1 MKELGVGVIGMGWM
15 GEAHSN
21 AYNSIKSKFNSL
33 KVNPKL
39 IICSEIIEERA
50 KEAQQRYGFSKYT
63 TDWKK
68 VVEDPEVD
76 IVDITAPNSLHLEMI
91 EYCIKHN
98 KHINCEKPVGAF
110 PDDTIKAYEL
120 VKDYDKETFVGYNYR
135 WAPLVQHA
143 KKLIDEGAI
152 GDLRHFRG
160 RFFSCYAA
168 DELGFYSWRFE
179 KENGH
184 GALTDIMSHAVDMAI
199 NLMGEVE
206 EVQGVMDTF
215 ITKRPVAP
223 AGASHYAKGSLT
235 DESKEVTNDDY
246 VNAIVKFKNGAR
258 GYIDSSRAFYG
269 PTSEMCFEVHGSKGS
284 IKWNFEEMNTL
295 HLFLQEENGENGYRK
310 IYSSPAHSNHGNFN
324 PSDGSGLGYE
334 DLKAIEAS
342 NFLNVIA
349 NGDHSKKVNF
359 EDAKNVAEVLNAI
372 IESNDNKS
380 VVSL

>member
-1 MKELGVGVIGMGWM
+1 MKEIGVGIIGMSWM

-21 AYNSIKSKFNSL
+21 AYNNIKAKFASL
-33 KVNPKL
+33 NVSPKL

-50 KEAQQRYGFSKYT
+50 KAAQERFGFEKYT
-63 TDWKK
+63 SNWKK
-68 VVEDPEVD
+68 VIEDPAVD
-76 IVDITAPNSLHLEMI
+76 IVDITAPNFLHLEMI
-91 EYCIKHN
+91 EYCIKHK

-120 VKDYDKETFVGYNYR
+120 VKTYGKETFVGYNYR
-135 WAPLVQHA
+135 WSPLVQEA
-143 KKLIDEGAI
+143 KKLIKEGAI
-152 GDLRHFRG
+152 GELRHFRG

-199 NLMGEVE
+199 NLMGEIS

-215 ITKRPVAP
+215 IKQRPVAP
-223 AGASHYAKGSLT
+223 AGASHYAKGSKN
-235 DESKEVTNDDY
+235 DEMKDVTNDDY

-269 PTSEMCFEVHGSKGS
+269 PTSEMTFEVHGSKGS

-295 HLFLQEENGENGYRK
+295 NLYIHEEGKQNGYRK
-310 IYSSPAHSNHGNFN
+310 IYSSPLHSNHGNFN

-334 DLKAIEAS
+334 DLKAIEAA
-342 NFLNVIA
+342 NFLNVIV
-349 NGDHSKKVNF
+349 NNNESKKVNF
-359 EDAKNVAEVLNAI
+359 EDAKNVALVLNAI
-372 IESNDNKS
+372 IESNENKT

>member
-1 MKELGVGVIGMGWM
+1 MKEIGVGIIGMGWM

-21 AYNSIKSKFNSL
+21 AYNNIKSKFASL
-33 KVNPKL
+33 NVSPKL

-50 KEAQQRYGFSKYT
+50 QAAKKRFGFEKCT

-68 VVEDPEVD
+68 VVEDPAVD

-91 EYCIKHN
+91 EYCIKHK

-120 VKDYDKETFVGYNYR
+120 VKNYEKETFVGYNYR
-135 WAPLVQHA
+135 WSPLVQEA
-143 KKLIDEGAI
+143 KRLIEEGAI
-152 GDLRHFRG
+152 GELRHFRG

-199 NLMGEVE
+199 NLMGEVK

-215 ITKRPVAP
+215 IKQRPIAP
-223 AGASHYAKGSLT
+223 AGASHYAKGSKN
-235 DESKEVTNDDY
+235 DEMKDVTNDDY

-269 PTSEMCFEVHGSKGS
+269 PTSEMSFEVHGSKGS
-284 IKWNFEEMNTL
+284 MKWNFEEMNTL
-295 HLFLQEENGENGYRK
+295 HLYIHEEGQANGYRK
-310 IYSSPAHSNHGNFN
+310 IYSSPLHSNHGNFN

-334 DLKAIEAS
+334 DLKAIEAA
-342 NFLNVIA
+342 NFLNVIV
-349 NGDHSKKVNF
+349 NKDESKKVNF
-359 EDAKNVAEVLNAI
+359 EDAKNVAHVLNAI
-372 IESNDNKS
+372 IESNENKT

>member
-1 MKELGVGVIGMGWM
+1 MKELGIGVIGMGWM

-21 AYNSIKSKFNSL
+21 AYNSIQAKFSQINV
-33 KVNPKL
+33 KPNL

-50 KEAQQRYGFSKYT
+50 KAAKERFGFEKYT

-68 VVEDPEVD
+68 VVEDPAVD

-91 EYCIKHN
+91 KYCIKHK

-120 VKDYDKETFVGYNYR
+120 VKDYEKETFVGYNYR
-135 WAPLVQHA
+135 WSPLVQEA
-143 KKLIDEGAI
+143 KKLIEEGTL
-152 GDLRHFRG
+152 GELRHFRG

-199 NLMGEVE
+199 NLMGEVK

-215 ITKRPVAP
+215 IKERPIAP
-223 AGASHYAKGSLT
+223 AGASHYAKGSKD
-235 DESKEVTNDDY
+235 DEMKAVTNDDY

-269 PTSEMCFEVHGSKGS
+269 PTSEMTFEVHGSKGS
-284 IKWNFEEMNTL
+284 IKWNFEEMNTM
-295 HLFLQEENGENGYRK
+295 HLYTHDENGKNGYKK
-310 IYSSPAHSNHGNFN
+310 IYSSPEYSNHGNFN

-334 DLKAIEAS
+334 DLKAIEVS

-349 NGDHSKKVNF
+349 NKDNSKKVNF
-359 EDAKNVAEVLNAI
+359 EDAKNVALVLNAI
-372 IESNDNKS
+372 IESNENKT
-380 VVSL
+380 VVNL